1 MINMKMKGQLD
12 SAQPMKKHKAKSKKN
27 ELKKKKQTKL
37 EAKKSAKEKK
47 VVQLTEKKVVQ
58 LTEQPSA
65 EVVTSPQT
73 VKRTP
78 KVPLESKPKAPLENA
93 PQNTPINTTIVL
105 EAEPATSLTQTN
117 RQRAS
122 KSLAQMTKEEQLVT
136 VNQIIK
142 RLLLN
147 KVSQGAA
154 LRELRVK
161 VLGLR
166 QEAFTELTGVSRKTL
181 SEIENNK
188 GNYTPEVINKVF
200 KPFDLKVG
208 LVPTSSPLLIAILA
222 N

>member
-1 MINMKMKGQLD
+1 MKMKGQLD

-47 VVQLTEKKVVQ
+47 DVQ

-122 KSLAQMTKEEQLVT
+122 KSLAPMTKEEQLVT

>member
-1 MINMKMKGQLD
+1 MKMKGQLD
-12 SAQPMKKHKAKSKKN
+12 SAQPMKKHKAKSKKS
-27 ELKKKKQTKL
+27 ELKKKKQAKL
-37 EAKKSAKEKK
+37 EAKKSTKEKK
-47 VVQLTEKKVVQ
+47 SVQPK
-58 LTEQPSA
+58 EQSSTDI
-65 EVVTSPQT
+65 VTKPTAGEAATKAT
-73 VKRTP
+73 VDN
-78 KVPLESKPKAPLENA
+78 KPKTPLA
-93 PQNTPINTTIVL
+93 RSPQNTPKNTVI
-105 EAEPATSLTQTN
+105 EAEPTTSLTQTN

-122 KSLAQMTKEEQLVT
+122 KSLIPMTKEEQLIA

-147 KVSQGAA
+147 EISQGAA

-166 QEAFTELTGVSRKTL
+166 QDGFTELTGVSRKTL
-181 SEIENNK
+181 SEIENDK

-208 LVPTSSPLLIAILA
+208 LVPTSSPLLVALLA

>member
-1 MINMKMKGQLD
+1 MKMKGQLD

-37 EAKKSAKEKK
+37 EAKKSAK
-47 VVQLTEKKVVQ
+47 EKKVVQ

-122 KSLAQMTKEEQLVT
+122 KSLAPMTKEEQLVT

>member
-1 MINMKMKGQLD
+1 MKMKGQLD

-27 ELKKKKQTKL
+27 ELKKKKQAKL

-47 VVQLTEKKVVQ
+47 DVQLK
-58 LTEQPSA
+58 EQPSA
-65 EVVTSPQT
+65 EVVTSPKT

-78 KVPLESKPKAPLENA
+78 KASLESKPTAPLENA

-105 EAEPATSLTQTN
+105 EAEPAASLTQTN

-122 KSLAQMTKEEQLVT
+122 KSLAPMTKEEQLVT

-147 KVSQGAA
+147 EVSQGAA

>member
-1 MINMKMKGQLD
+1 MISMKMKGQLD

-27 ELKKKKQTKL
+27 ELKKKKQAKL

-47 VVQLTEKKVVQ
+47 DVQP
-58 LTEQPSA
+58 TEQPSA

-78 KVPLESKPKAPLENA
+78 KAPVESKQKAPLESS
-93 PQNTPINTTIVL
+93 PQNTPINTTIVI
-105 EAEPATSLTQTN
+105 EAEPAASLTQTN

-122 KSLAQMTKEEQLVT
+122 KSLAPMTKEEQLVT

>member
-1 MINMKMKGQLD
+1 MKMKGQLD

-27 ELKKKKQTKL
+27 ELKKKKQAKL

-47 VVQLTEKKVVQ
+47 DVQSK
-58 LTEQPSA
+58 EQPSA
-65 EVVTSPQT
+65 EVVTFQQA

-78 KVPLESKPKAPLENA
+78 KAPIDSKPKAPLESS
-93 PQNTPINTTIVL
+93 PQNTPINTTSVI
-105 EAEPATSLTQTN
+105 EAEPTASLTQTN

-122 KSLAQMTKEEQLVT
+122 KSLTPMAKEEQLVT

-147 KVSQGAA
+147 EVSQGAA

-200 KPFDLKVG
+200 KPFDLKIG
-208 LVPTSSPLLIAILA
+208 LVPTSSQLLVAILA

>member
-1 MINMKMKGQLD
+1 MKMKGQLD

-27 ELKKKKQTKL
+27 ELKKKKQAKL

-47 VVQLTEKKVVQ
+47 DVQP
-58 LTEQPSA
+58 TEQPSA

-78 KVPLESKPKAPLENA
+78 KAPVESKQKAPLESS
-93 PQNTPINTTIVL
+93 PQNTPINTTIVI
-105 EAEPATSLTQTN
+105 EAEPAASLTQTN

-122 KSLAQMTKEEQLVT
+122 KSLAPMTKEEQLVT

>member
-1 MINMKMKGQLD
+1 MKMKGQLD

-27 ELKKKKQTKL
+27 ELKKKKQAKL

-47 VVQLTEKKVVQ
+47 DVQP
-58 LTEQPSA
+58 TEQPSA
-65 EVVTSPQT
+65 EVVTSPKT

-78 KVPLESKPKAPLENA
+78 KAPVESKQKAPLESS
-93 PQNTPINTTIVL
+93 PQNTPINTTIVI
-105 EAEPATSLTQTN
+105 EAEPAASLTQTN

-122 KSLAQMTKEEQLVT
+122 KSLAPMTKEEQLVT

>member
-1 MINMKMKGQLD
+1 MISMKMKGQLD

-27 ELKKKKQTKL
+27 ELKKKKQAKL

-47 VVQLTEKKVVQ
+47 DVQPTK
-58 LTEQPSA
+58 QPSA
-65 EVVTSPQT
+65 DVVTSPQT

-78 KVPLESKPKAPLENA
+78 KAPVESKQKAPLESS

-105 EAEPATSLTQTN
+105 EPEPAASLTQTN

-122 KSLAQMTKEEQLVT
+122 KSLAPMTKEEQLVT

-147 KVSQGAA
+147 EVSQGAA

>member
-1 MINMKMKGQLD
+1 MKMKGQLD

-27 ELKKKKQTKL
+27 ELKKKKQAKL

-47 VVQLTEKKVVQ
+47 DVQP
-58 LTEQPSA
+58 TEQPSA

-78 KVPLESKPKAPLENA
+78 KAPVESKHKAPLESS
-93 PQNTPINTTIVL
+93 PQNTPINTTIVI
-105 EAEPATSLTQTN
+105 EAEPAASLTQTN

-122 KSLAQMTKEEQLVT
+122 KSLAPMTKEEQLVT

>member
-47 VVQLTEKKVVQ
+47 DVQ

-122 KSLAQMTKEEQLVT
+122 KSLAPMTKEEQLVT

>member
-1 MINMKMKGQLD
+1 MKMKGQLD

-27 ELKKKKQTKL
+27 ELKKKKQAKL

-47 VVQLTEKKVVQ
+47 DVQLK
-58 LTEQPSA
+58 EQPSA
-65 EVVTSPQT
+65 EVVTSPKT

-78 KVPLESKPKAPLENA
+78 KASFESKPTAPLENA
-93 PQNTPINTTIVL
+93 PQNTPINTTIVI
-105 EAEPATSLTQTN
+105 EAEPAASLTQTN

-122 KSLAQMTKEEQLVT
+122 KSLAPMTKEEQLVT

>member
-1 MINMKMKGQLD
+1 MISMKMKGQLD

-27 ELKKKKQTKL
+27 ELKKKKQAKL

-47 VVQLTEKKVVQ
+47 DVQPTK
-58 LTEQPSA
+58 QPSA
-65 EVVTSPQT
+65 EVVTSPKT

-78 KVPLESKPKAPLENA
+78 KAPVENKPKAPLESS

-105 EAEPATSLTQTN
+105 EPEPAASLTQTN

-122 KSLAQMTKEEQLVT
+122 KSLAPMTKEEQLVT

>member
-1 MINMKMKGQLD
+1 MKMKGQLD

-27 ELKKKKQTKL
+27 ELKKKKQAKL

-47 VVQLTEKKVVQ
+47 DVQP
-58 LTEQPSA
+58 TEQPSA

-78 KVPLESKPKAPLENA
+78 KAPVESKHKAPLESS
-93 PQNTPINTTIVL
+93 PQNTPINTTIVI
-105 EAEPATSLTQTN
+105 EAEPAASLTQTN

-122 KSLAQMTKEEQLVT
+122 KSLAPMTKEEQLVT

-188 GNYTPEVINKVF
+188 GNYTPEVSNKVF

>member
-1 MINMKMKGQLD
+1 MKNMKMKGQLD

-27 ELKKKKQTKL
+27 
-37 EAKKSAKEKK
+37 AKEKK
-47 VVQLTEKKVVQ
+47 AIQPKEQL
-58 LTEQPSA
+58 SA
-65 EVVTSPQT
+65 EVVTSPKT

-78 KVPLESKPKAPLENA
+78 KASLESKPTAPLENA
-93 PQNTPINTTIVL
+93 QQNTPINTTIVL
-105 EAEPATSLTQTN
+105 DAEPTTSLIQTN

-122 KSLAQMTKEEQLVT
+122 KSLAPMTKEEQLVT

>member
-1 MINMKMKGQLD
+1 MISMKMKGQLD

-27 ELKKKKQTKL
+27 ELKKKKQAKL

-47 VVQLTEKKVVQ
+47 DVQP
-58 LTEQPSA
+58 TEQPSA
-65 EVVTSPQT
+65 EVVTSPKT

-78 KVPLESKPKAPLENA
+78 KAPVESKQKAPLESS

-105 EAEPATSLTQTN
+105 EAEPAASLTQTN

-122 KSLAQMTKEEQLVT
+122 KSLAPMTKEEQLVT

>member
-37 EAKKSAKEKK
+37 EAKKSAK
-47 VVQLTEKKVVQ
+47 EKKVVQ

-122 KSLAQMTKEEQLVT
+122 KSLAPMTKEEQLVT

>member
-1 MINMKMKGQLD
+1 MKMKGQLD

-27 ELKKKKQTKL
+27 ELKKKKQAKL

-47 VVQLTEKKVVQ
+47 DIQPK
-58 LTEQPSA
+58 EQPLA
-65 EVVTSPQT
+65 EVIISPQT

-78 KVPLESKPKAPLENA
+78 KAPVDSKPKAPLESS
-93 PQNTPINTTIVL
+93 PQNTPINTTSVI
-105 EAEPATSLTQTN
+105 EAESTASLTQTN

-122 KSLAQMTKEEQLVT
+122 KSLTPMAKEEQLVT

-147 KVSQGAA
+147 EVSQGAA

-181 SEIENNK
+181 SEVENNK

-200 KPFDLKVG
+200 KPFDLKIG
-208 LVPTSSPLLIAILA
+208 LVPTSSQLLVAILA